1 MSELEEV
8 KIDEVDVADP
18 RERDVEE
25 YEGYQQM
32 FEDFDEAEDEEM
44 DPSMKALLLFG
55 GGAILA
61 YLWATRRNPNPADL
75 RERALRENVY

>member
-1 MSELEEV
+1 MTELVEV
-8 KIDEVDVADP
+8 QIDEVDIDDP
-18 RERDVEE
+18 KVKE

-32 FEDFDEAEDEEM
+32 YEDFEEAEDDEDYEM
-44 DPSMKALLLFG
+44 EPGTKALLLFG

-61 YLWATRRNPNPADL
+61 YLWATRKNPTPADL